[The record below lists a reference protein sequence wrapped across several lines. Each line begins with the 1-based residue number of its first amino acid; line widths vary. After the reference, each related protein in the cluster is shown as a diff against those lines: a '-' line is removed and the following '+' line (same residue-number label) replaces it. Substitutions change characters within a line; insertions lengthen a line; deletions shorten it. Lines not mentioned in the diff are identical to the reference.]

1 MVIYHASN
9 FPDCVYCVRPGNSEK
24 KVASSFLLNPP
35 TFYIPSSF
43 TYLTLP
49 STFPLSTF
57 HLHSTHLL
65 TTFHL
70 LSSYLLPTFFL
81 PSTHLL
87 PTFYPPSS
95 YLPPTFFLPST
106 HLFPTFYP
114 PFIFILP
121 PSTILFY

>member
-24 KVASSFLLNPP
+24 KVAPSFLLNPP
-35 TFYIPSSF
+35 F
-43 TYLTLP
+43 TYLPVLPTFHYLLPSLYLPFTYILPTFLLP
-49 STFPLSTF
+49 STYF
-57 HLHSTHLL
+57 
-65 TTFHL
+65 
-70 LSSYLLPTFFL
+70 LPTFYPPSFL

-87 PTFYPPSS
+87 PAFYPPSS